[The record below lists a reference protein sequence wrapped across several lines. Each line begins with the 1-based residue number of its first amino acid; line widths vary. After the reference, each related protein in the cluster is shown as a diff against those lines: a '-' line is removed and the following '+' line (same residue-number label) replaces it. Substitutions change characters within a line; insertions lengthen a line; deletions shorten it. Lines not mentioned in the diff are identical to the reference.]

1 MQRATGL
8 SDAAQQGDVDLTPL
22 LDVVFIMLIFFIVTA
37 SFLREHGIDVSRSD
51 TATRPPVEASAILV
65 IVDEGN
71 RIWID
76 GRMIDPRAVRA
87 NISRLHA
94 EDPGRRVVIDAHDR
108 SANRVLVQIMDA
120 SRQAGVY
127 DILLAES

>member
-37 SFLREHGIDVSRSD
+37 SFLREQGIDVSRSD
-51 TATRPPVEASAILV
+51 ATTRPPVEASGILV
-65 IVDEGN
+65 VVDEGN
-71 RIWID
+71 RIWIE

-87 NISRLHA
+87 NIARLHA
-94 EDPGRRVVIDAHDR
+94 EDPKRQVVIDAHDH
-108 SANRVLVQIMDA
+108 SANRVLVQVMDA

-127 DILLAES
+127 DILIAET